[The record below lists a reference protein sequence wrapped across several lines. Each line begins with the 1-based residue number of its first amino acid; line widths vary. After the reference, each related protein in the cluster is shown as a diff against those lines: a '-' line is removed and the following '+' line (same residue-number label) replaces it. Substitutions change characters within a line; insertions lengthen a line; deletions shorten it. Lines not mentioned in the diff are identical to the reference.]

1 MGLSCRSW
9 ERPACWVLFSR
20 REQRREAEQEE
31 AQVDVEEAAATAE
44 GAGLGVLSADGHLP
58 AL

>member
-1 MGLSCRSW
+1 M
-9 ERPACWVLFSR
+9 LFSH

-31 AQVDVEEAAATAE
+31 APVDVEEAAATAE